1 MSRTRRPPSS
11 AEIEAEI
18 QRLTEERARALASE
32 DQRRGELL
40 RGYLA
45 GPRGAELRAALAP
58 LVGRR
63 DVLLFGLNTGS
74 DRDTGTP
81 ATTTPAV
88 TRQVVAAAVT

>member
-18 QRLTEERARALASE
+18 RRLTEERARALATE

-45 GPRGAELRAALAP
+45 GPHGAELRAVLAP

-63 DVLLFGLNTGS
+63 DAPLFGLNAGAE
-74 DRDTGTP
+74 RDTGTP
-81 ATTTPAV
+81 ATT
-88 TRQVVAAAVT
+88 RQAASATAT